1 MRAFFGKLIATILW
15 AVLIALV
22 AYQAYQYYETRPC
35 QNPIE
40 YKIGTIDSGFNV
52 STSTFKA
59 DIAKAGAL
67 WSQAA
72 GKPLF
77 EYNPSGG
84 VTISLIYDDR
94 QKITDQEQALTSNI
108 DATTQVAQSVK
119 DQFDSLKADYNSAY
133 AQYSA
138 DLGGYNQSL
147 ASYNSEVEYWNEKGG
162 APSDE
167 YQKLQSE
174 KATLSNQHNN
184 LQNEQ
189 ANINSLAGQINALI
203 DKYNL
208 LVSHINDNVSAINS
222 DGLAGTQ
229 FEEGVY
235 ISDSSGKRINIYQ
248 FDNQTTFLRV
258 LAHEMGHSLGLQH
271 NSGTSSIMN
280 PVNQGATLALSQE
293 DITALKTLCKL

>member
-1 MRAFFGKLIATILW
+1 MRAFFSKLIAAALW

-22 AYQAYQYYETRPC
+22 AYEGYQHYHDLPC

-40 YKIGTIDSGFNV
+40 YRIGTIDSGFNV
-52 STSTFKA
+52 STTTFMA

-72 GKPLF
+72 GRTLF
-77 EYNPSGG
+77 EYNPSGD
-84 VTISLIYDDR
+84 VAISLIYDDR

-119 DQFDSLKADYNSAY
+119 DQFDSLKNSYNDAY
-133 AQYSA
+133 AQYHTDLSA
-138 DLGGYNQSL
+138 YTQSL
-147 ASYNSEVEYWNEKGG
+147 SNYNSEVNYWNAKGG
-162 APSDE
+162 APADE
-167 YQKLQSE
+167 YQKLQAE
-174 KATLSNQHNN
+174 KAALSSQRDN

-208 LVSHINDNVSAINS
+208 LVSHINDNVSAINN

-229 FEEGVY
+229 IEEGVY
-235 ISDSSGKRINIYQ
+235 ISDASGKCINIYQ

-258 LAHEMGHSLGLQH
+258 LAHERGHSLGLPH
-271 NSGTSSIMN
+271 NSGTSSSMN
-280 PVNQGATLALSQE
+280 PGNQGSTLALSQ
-293 DITALKTLCKL
+293 DDVAALKTLCKL